1 MIAVD
6 GGEKTFESHFDLAQE
21 SVAMKRVQSDAIAS
35 KEYKKAE
42 ACQLIVDEMEALR
55 DLLPTVAELEK
66 DLREKELDM
75 N

>member
-1 MIAVD
+1 MT
-6 GGEKTFESHFDLAQE
+6 KRAQ
-21 SVAMKRVQSDAIAS
+21 ADAIAP
-35 KEYKKAE
+35 KEFKKAE
-42 ACQLIVDEMEALR
+42 ARQLIIDEMEALR

>member
-1 MIAVD
+1 MQA
-6 GGEKTFESHFDLAQE
+6 
-21 SVAMKRVQSDAIAS
+21 DAIAP
-35 KEYKKAE
+35 KEFKKAE
-42 ACQLIVDEMEALR
+42 ACQLIIDEMEALR